1 MMIDDDKLNNSSQ
14 NIYDNQTFFDGYK
27 KLRDNP
33 DSANI
38 LEEKPA
44 LFSLA
49 PDLTGKAVL
58 DLGCGYGENCAEFKR
73 LGASRVV
80 GIDISG
86 KMLEV
91 AKNENT
97 EIEFIKAD
105 MSDLSFID
113 GRFDI
118 VFSSLAVHYI
128 KDFDSFVAGVSRIL
142 ADGGVFIFSQEHP
155 LTTAPPAGASW
166 TRDENKNVLHY
177 NLMGYMRS
185 GLRSTTWL
193 VDNVIK
199 YHRPFSEIVN
209 VLIDNGF
216 AIEKMIE
223 TVPTEETIK
232 RLPHYEK
239 DLDKP
244 NFLLIKAQKRMV
256 S

>member
-1 MMIDDDKLNNSSQ
+1 MMIDDDKFKDSSQ

-49 PDLTGKAVL
+49 PDLTDKAVL
-58 DLGCGYGENCAEFKR
+58 DLGCGYGENCAKFKC
-73 LGASRVV
+73 LGASRVE
-80 GIDISG
+80 GIDISE
-86 KMLEV
+86 KMLDV

-97 EIEFIKAD
+97 GIEFINAD
-105 MSDLSFID
+105 MSDLSCVD
-113 GRFDI
+113 GRFDV
-118 VFSSLAVHYI
+118 VFSSLAIHYI
-128 KDFDSFVAGVSRIL
+128 KDFDSFVASVSRIL
-142 ADGGVFIFSQEHP
+142 ADGGVCIFSQEQP

-166 TRDENKNVLHY
+166 TRDGNGNVLSY

-185 GLRSTTWL
+185 GQRSTTWI

-209 VLIDNGF
+209 VLIDHGL
-216 AIEKMIE
+216 AIVKMIE
-223 TVPTEETIK
+223 TVPTKETMK
-232 RLPHYEK
+232 RLPHYVK

-244 NFLLIKAQKRMV
+244 NFLLMKVHKR
-256 S
+256 